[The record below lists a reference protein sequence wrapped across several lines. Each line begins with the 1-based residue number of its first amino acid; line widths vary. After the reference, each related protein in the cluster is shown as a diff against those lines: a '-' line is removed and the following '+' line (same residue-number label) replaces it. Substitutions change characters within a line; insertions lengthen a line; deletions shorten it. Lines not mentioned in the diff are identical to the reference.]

1 MVLRARAVLSV
12 ILGVASAVWTGCG
25 IRAAGPPVDDATITN
40 EVKAK
45 LHAQF
50 GPIEHRE
57 ARQMERGAD
66 QEVPA
71 YIDVSSSNGMVTLTG
86 EVHGNKAKAKAEEIA
101 KSVSHV
107 TGVVNQ
113 LGIAPGYS
121 DDSMGTAK

>member
-1 MVLRARAVLSV
+1 MVFRARAVLFT
-12 ILGVASAVWTGCG
+12 IL
-25 IRAAGPPVDDATITN
+25 IAAGAFATACSNQNAAPVDDATITN

-50 GPIEHRE
+50 GPMEHRE
-57 ARQMERGAD
+57 ARQLERGAG

-86 EVHGNKAKAKAEEIA
+86 EVHGNKAKANAEEIA
-101 KSVSHV
+101 KSVPHV

-113 LGIAPGYS
+113 LGVAPGYS
-121 DDSMGTAK
+121 DDSMGTSK

>member
-1 MVLRARAVLSV
+1 V
-12 ILGVASAVWTGCG
+12 ILVVAGAVWAGCG
-25 IRAAGPPVDDATITN
+25 NRAAGPPVDDATITN

-101 KSVSHV
+101 KGS
-107 TGVVNQ
+107 
-113 LGIAPGYS
+113 IAKSG
-121 DDSMGTAK
+121 GTRFGRVESPCQSPRRTLSKDAITPAK